1 MIRAAGFGVLLA
13 ALAALLVA
21 LLTLNYV
28 LLLVAVGGFAFI
40 AAELLAFPLDHAA
53 LAPGAFEAQ
62 VEGSLPR
69 LPLHA
74 EATVSVQVSY
84 HGTEPVYAELV
95 DILPSSLEMVGGAP
109 RVQQWLRPGDVA
121 QLRYRLHAN
130 ERGRQDMGP
139 TVARV
144 LGPLGLAFDEVELLP
159 ARALL
164 VTASPP
170 TLRSSP
176 SGLALYTRVRGRLA
190 LRNRGYG
197 SEFRSLRAYDLS
209 DDIRHVAWRR
219 STLESL
225 VVREFEQE
233 SRQDYLLVFDV
244 SPPMQVGRRGVT
256 ALDRAAEAGAV
267 AAGFVERNAE
277 DRIGLLTYSGG
288 VHQFLK
294 PGRGSAHF
302 RRLNDNLALVGTR
315 PGTFDL
321 ADLLEQARRRL
332 RVHTHL
338 FVFSTLSEP
347 LGDLHTAH
355 TRFVGRGHHLYLFA
369 AQPEAFYPARDDPE
383 EESIVGWAR
392 GVEES
397 RLARRLSLLHAE
409 GIPTFRYDRRGA
421 TPKVVAAYGQ
431 VRAWGRAA

>member
-1 MIRAAGFGVLLA
+1 MIRAAGFGVMLA
-13 ALAALLVA
+13 ALAGLVLA

-28 LLLVAVGGFAFI
+28 LLLVGVGAFAFV
-40 AAELLAFPLDHAA
+40 AAELLAFPVDHAA
-53 LAPGAFEAQ
+53 LTPEAFA
-62 VEGSLPR
+62 VEVWVALPR

-74 EATVSVQVSY
+74 ESPVSVSVEY
-84 HGTEPVYAELV
+84 RGNAPVFVELV
-95 DILPSSLEMVGGAP
+95 DVLPSSLAVVDGSP
-109 RVQQWLRPGDVA
+109 RTQRWLSPGDRVDVE
-121 QLRYRLHAN
+121 YRLRAN
-130 ERGRQDMGP
+130 ERGRHDLGP

-159 ARALL
+159 ARPLL

-170 TLRSSP
+170 NPRSSP

-197 SEFRSLRAYDLS
+197 SEFRSLRAYDFA

-219 STLESL
+219 STPEAL

-244 SPPMQVGRRGVT
+244 SPPMQVGQRGVT

-277 DRIGLLTYSGG
+277 DRIGLLTYSAG
-288 VHQFLK
+288 VHQYLK
-294 PGRGSAHF
+294 PGRGSVHF

-369 AQPEAFYPARDDPE
+369 AQPEAFYPGRDDPE

-392 GVEES
+392 DVEES

-421 TPKVVAAYGQ
+421 TPKVIAAYGQ